1 LAQKNLT
8 RSGSTAILARSEDKP
23 IEHCG
28 IVGIKSYSGHNVARL
43 TLEAMMA
50 LQHRGQESFGI
61 AVGKNRPKTM
71 KGLVRQGL
79 ERNSSME
86 RLRGTSAIGHLRY
99 ATVGSGNDIG
109 NFHPIQINH
118 AMPFRIAHNGTMST
132 VELEDEL
139 KKKGVKLPTNR
150 TDTELSGYLL
160 AELHKETGDWV
171 ETFRQFSKIKNG
183 SFCFTIQLQ
192 NGDIIAAKDERGYM
206 PLSYGHHAPTNSFVV
221 VSEDHAL
228 NMIDAK
234 KIAEIPAGHILML
247 GAKAPPKLYS
257 FQTSENLLKAI
268 DPFQLSY
275 FANPDSTLWGDFK
288 VKQTNC
294 SGNLGA
300 PENYNGI
307 QVALGRQKLGE
318 ALFDKFGALGNLVL
332 PAPST
337 GNAAAEGYSYKSG
350 IQLSISALFKDR
362 YAGKREFIRSEAER
376 IRSSQKK
383 KIIAIK
389 ALLEGKEIVLVD
401 DSIVRGEST
410 AKFVNILRK
419 ADVKK
424 ISILSTFP
432 PIQFPCHMGIAF
444 PTQEELI
451 AFRLNKGGNI
461 EEVGPKVAKHLG
473 IDFVGYL
480 DPVVYSKIT
489 GIKLEDFCFACVTG
503 DFGKLRHPPENLVR
517 IAGT

>member
-1 LAQKNLT
+1 M
-8 RSGSTAILARSEDKP
+8 RSEDKP

-28 IVGIKSYSGHNVARL
+28 VVGIKSYSGQNVARL
-43 TLEAMMA
+43 TLDAMMA

-71 KGLVRQGL
+71 KGLVRPGL

-86 RLRGTSAIGHLRY
+86 RLKGTSAIGHLRY

-132 VELEDEL
+132 DELEDEL

-160 AELHKETGDWV
+160 AELHKETGNWV
-171 ETFRQFSKIKNG
+171 ETFRQFSQIKNG
-183 SFCFTIQLQ
+183 SFCFTMQLQ

-206 PLSYGHHAPTNSFVV
+206 PLSYGYHAATHSFVV

-234 KIAEIPAGHILML
+234 KIAEIPAGHILIL
-247 GAKAPPKLYS
+247 GAQPPPKLHS
-257 FQTSENLLKAI
+257 FLTSENLLKAI

-275 FANPDSTLWGDFK
+275 FANPDSTLFGD
-288 VKQTNC
+288 V
-294 SGNLGA
+294 
-300 PENYNGI
+300 NGI

-318 ALFDKFGALGNLVL
+318 ALFDKFGPVGNLVV

-350 IQLSISALFKDR
+350 IRLSVSALFKDR

-376 IRSSQKK
+376 RLSPYKK

-389 ALLEGKEIVLVD
+389 ELLEGKEVVLVD
-401 DSIVRGEST
+401 DSIVRGESA
-410 AKFVNILRK
+410 AKFVKILK
-419 ADVKK
+419 QANVKK

-432 PIQFPCHMGIAF
+432 PVQFPCHMGIAF

-451 AFRLNKGGNI
+451 AFRLNRGGNI

-503 DFGKLRHPPENLVR
+503 DFSKLKHPPQNLVR